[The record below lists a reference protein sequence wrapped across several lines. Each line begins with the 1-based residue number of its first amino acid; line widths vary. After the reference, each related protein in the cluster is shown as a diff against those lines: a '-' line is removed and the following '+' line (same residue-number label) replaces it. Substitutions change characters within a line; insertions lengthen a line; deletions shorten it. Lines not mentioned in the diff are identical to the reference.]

1 MNPLALIR
9 NYYPRGTRS
18 HRLLLRHSEAVAALA
33 VAAARRV
40 IDEPVDL
47 AFVEQAALLHD
58 IGIFATAAAEL
69 GCYGHLPYLCHGL
82 VGRQVLEQEGLPRHA
97 LVCERHIGIG
107 LSAEEI
113 TAQHLP
119 LPAREMRP
127 LSLEE
132 KIVTYADLFFSK
144 NAREADRQRNPDKV
158 RRILAR
164 YGEEKIA
171 VFDAW
176 HARFGG

>member
-1 MNPLALIR
+1 MNPLELIDR
-9 NYYPRGTRS
+9 YYPAGTRS
-18 HRLLLRHSEAVAALA
+18 RQLLLRHSRAVAALA
-33 VAAARRV
+33 MRAARQV
-40 IDEPVDL
+40 DDAPVDL
-47 AFVEQAALLHD
+47 CFVEEASLLHD
-58 IGIFATAAAEL
+58 IGIFATAAPEL

-82 VGRQVLEQEGLPRHA
+82 VGRRVLEEEGLPRHG

-107 LSAEEI
+107 LEAEEI
-113 TAQHLP
+113 RAQKLP

-132 KIVTYADLFFSK
+132 RIVTYADLFFSK
-144 NAREADRQRNPDKV
+144 NPREADRQRSPEQV
-158 RRILAR
+158 RRVLAR

-176 HARFGG
+176 HARFGT